1 MIETAISRR
10 TLLTAAAIAGM
21 AQPAPG
27 VLSAP
32 QRIGAAT
39 AGSADVIVIGAGLA
53 GLSAA
58 RHLRAHGAS
67 VIVLEARDRAG
78 GRVHSQRLV
87 GGQTIDLGAQFMGDA
102 QTHVAALADEACLR
116 RASAA
121 VPGDLLHLSS
131 DDAAPQRGSPDA
143 LPLPMIDRLDA
154 LQAFWRIERSVASLG
169 GDDLMRLDR
178 IDAGSFLRDK
188 TFLDP
193 AYRAIG
199 GYVEGEMCT
208 PLVDV
213 SAYEALEQGAS
224 IGGFSG
230 EAASAQWFLADGAE
244 GMARYL
250 ADAVGSSLILN
261 APVSR
266 VAHEPDAVTVT
277 AATDVYR
284 ADCAIVA
291 VPPQLYGAIGVLQEL
306 PSSWQ
311 AALGGWRLGSVVK
324 TILVF
329 HEPWWRRSGLSGTIV
344 NPGGMFGAAL
354 DASPEAGP
362 GILIVFS
369 TARGA
374 QALGRFPD
382 ERARIA
388 AAMRWLSRAHGMG
401 VPDPL
406 EARSIDW
413 SIDPFSL
420 GGYASRRGIGGWSA
434 APDLFAPHGRLHFA
448 GTETANRWRS
458 FMDGAV
464 QSGLRAAREILATN
478 SMSGPLTPTNARS
491 LE

>member
-1 MIETAISRR
+1 MIETAMSRR
-10 TLLTAAAIAGM
+10 AVLTGAAIAGM
-21 AQPAPG
+21 ALPTTGALGAPEP
-27 VLSAP
+27 V
-32 QRIGAAT
+32 GAAT
-39 AGSADVIVIGAGLA
+39 DGSADVIVIGAGLA

-58 RHLRAHGAS
+58 RHLQAQGAS

-78 GRVHSQRLV
+78 GRVHSQRLG
-87 GGQTIDLGAQFMGDA
+87 GGQMIDLGAQFMGDA
-102 QTHVAALADEACLR
+102 HTHMAALADEAGLR
-116 RASAA
+116 RTSAA

-131 DDAAPQRGSPDA
+131 EEAAPQRGSPDA
-143 LPLPMIDRLDA
+143 LPLPMIHRLDA
-154 LQAFWRIERSVASLG
+154 LQAFWRIERSVASFSG
-169 GDDLMRLDR
+169 EDLARLDR
-178 IDAGSFLRDK
+178 IDAASFLRDK

-208 PLVDV
+208 ALDYV

-230 EAASAQWFLADGAE
+230 EGSSIQWFLADGAE
-244 GMARYL
+244 GMTRYL
-250 ADAVGSSLILN
+250 ADAVGASLILN

-266 VAHEPDAVTVT
+266 VAQEEGAVTVT
-277 AATDVYR
+277 AATGTYR
-284 ADCAIVA
+284 AGRAIVA
-291 VPPQLYGAIGVLQEL
+291 VPPQLYEAIGVLQEL
-306 PSSWQ
+306 PQSWR

-329 HEPWWRRSGLSGTIV
+329 QDPWWRRSGLSGMIV
-344 NPGGMFGAAL
+344 NPGGTFGAAL
-354 DASPEAGP
+354 DASPEEGL

-369 TARGA
+369 TAQGA
-374 QALGRFPD
+374 QALGRLPD
-382 ERARIA
+382 EKARVA
-388 AAMRWLSRAHGMG
+388 AAMRWLRHAHDTG

-406 EARSIDW
+406 DARSMDW
-413 SIDPFSL
+413 STDPFSL

-464 QSGLRAAREILATN
+464 QSGLRAAGEILGT
-478 SMSGPLTPTNARS
+478 GLTP
-491 LE
+491 